1 MDYIIEELSNKNAD
15 DWKRLS
21 EECKEGSF
29 FHTLKWKQILE
40 QSFNYKSHNFLLYRN
55 GEPVALCPLYED
67 TIQGI
72 RGLVSLP
79 LSDYNHLLITDKN
92 DSLIPYHILNKCKEI
107 TKINK
112 LFYIIIT
119 NSNELIRD
127 HFDKYKPF
135 PHPITGN
142 MVLNLE
148 ELNPDKIWNEVFSTN
163 YRKYVRRF
171 EKDGFKIK
179 EVRLLE
185 DVKAFYEFYKINI
198 ESINSTP
205 YPFSHFEDLLKT
217 YSSTEMM
224 ITLLKKDDHVYGGH
238 LVFLHEPNKTMYSRY
253 ISLNRNLP
261 SRYKPGLYIYWDM
274 INTAF
279 KKGYKVVDFG
289 QTPPYPNNVYYKLKE
304 KFGTHYKKE
313 YSSVFPRSFIFKL
326 GYIIYYNIYTQAKK
340 YKYR

>member
-55 GEPVALCPLYED
+55 GEPVALCPFYED

-107 TKINK
+107 IKKKK
-112 LFYIIIT
+112 LFYLIVT
-119 NSNELIRD
+119 TSNEFTRD
-127 HFDKYKPF
+127 YFNKYKPL
-135 PHPITGN
+135 PHPITGT
-142 MVLNLE
+142 MVLNFE
-148 ELNPDKIWNEVFSTN
+148 DHNPDNIWNEVFSKID
-163 YRKYVRRF
+163 RKYIRRF

-179 EVRLLE
+179 EIRSIE
-185 DVKAFYEFYKINI
+185 DIKAFYELYKINL
-198 ESINSTP
+198 ESINATP
-205 YPFSHFEDLLKT
+205 YLFSHFEDLLNT
-217 YSSTEMM
+217 YSSTEMI
-224 ITLLKKDDHVYGGH
+224 ITLLYKDDDIYGGQ
-238 LVFLHEPNKTMYSRY
+238 LGFMHEPNKTMYIRY
-253 ISLNRNLP
+253 LSLNKKLP
-261 SRYKPGLYIYWDM
+261 SRYHSTLYLYWDI
-274 INTAF
+274 INRAF
-279 KKGYKVVDFG
+279 EKGYKVVDFG
-289 QTPPYPNNVYYKLKE
+289 QTPPYPNNVYYKAKE
-304 KFGTHYKKE
+304 KFGCQYQKKK
-313 YSSVFPRSFIFKL
+313 SSVFPSSFIFKL
-326 GYIIYYNIYTQAKK
+326 GYMVYYNIYTQAKK